1 MLSLD
6 WILPADN
13 DRFEK
18 HRYISLSP
26 TSSTIYTRSFD
37 LLKNKYHV
45 PFRRNKETGEQ
56 DYDPETG
63 ELLTIQPP
71 QGDEKKHN
79 GFISQKASRQL
90 RRSVQYF
97 MSLQHPHMLVD
108 GQGKE
113 NLTFLTLTLPSSQI
127 KSITNDTVTYYHSDK
142 EIKSKCFNGFL
153 TELRQ
158 VKGVKSYVWRS
169 ERQMNG
175 SLHFHILLDR
185 KIDYKWLCERWNSYT
200 NLLGYVDRYSERMK
214 QLTLDDYIKIRSNGK
229 SNITQKQIEK
239 FTHTYNEQTKSGW
252 TSPNSTDI
260 HSLSDID
267 NVAAYIGTYMSEHS
281 KHTQRQTVNYLRKQ
295 YNIEPSETLVNN
307 WFKADGRI
315 WQCSQNISKARR
327 CITEGCQILVDELNH
342 LKKVCQNIKEI
353 TEDGFKT
360 ILHTFKDI
368 YTSTQYIYE
377 YFENHLRAHI
387 QSSYVD
393 ILFSHFDNNYNTVS
407 PTLPTPQTETC
418 IFESPKQIYKQITL
432 NLWQNQYS
440 LV

>member
-1 MLSLD
+1 MLNLD
-6 WILPADN
+6 WILPSDN
-13 DRFEK
+13 ERFEK

-26 TSSTIYTRSFD
+26 SSTTIYTRSYD
-37 LLKNKYHV
+37 LIKNKYHV
-45 PFRRNKETGEQ
+45 PFKHNKETGEQ
-56 DYDPETG
+56 EYNPETG

-97 MSLQHPHMLVD
+97 MSLQHPAMLID
-108 GQGKE
+108 GEGKD

-127 KSITNDTVTYYHSDK
+127 EIITDNQVIYKHTDK
-142 EIKSKCFNGFL
+142 EIKSKCFNGFM

-158 VKGVKSYVWRS
+158 NQGVKSYVWRS

-185 KIDYKWLCERWNSYT
+185 KIDYLWLRDRWNSYT
-200 NLLGYVDRYSERMK
+200 NLLGYVDSYSEKMNK
-214 QLTLDDYIKIRSNGK
+214 LTLQEYINIRSNGK
-229 SNITQKQIEK
+229 TTTKQQIDKFTNTYYEQKQL
-239 FTHTYNEQTKSGW
+239 GW

-260 HSLSDID
+260 HCLSNID

-281 KHTQRQTVNYLRKQ
+281 KHTQRQTANYLKKQ
-295 YNIEPSETLVNN
+295 FNLQPSDELVNN

-327 CITEGCQILVDELNH
+327 CITEGCQILVDELNN
-342 LKKVCQNIKEI
+342 LKNTCQNVKEI
-353 TEDGFKT
+353 VEDGFKT
-360 ILHTFKDI
+360 ILHSFKDI

-387 QSSYVD
+387 QSNNVD
-393 ILFSHFDNNYNTVS
+393 ILCADFDNNYNIVS
-407 PTLPTPQTETC
+407 PALPSPPLETH
-418 IFESPKQIYKQITL
+418 IFESPKQTIKQTTL